1 VVEIRVWSWLLLL
14 SQVAMAMDW
23 IISSRTGNVREDP
36 SSDRL
41 VRVTTKTGSGSYD
54 GIDGVESV
62 WVIEMRIGNDCG
74 ERVDHL
80 ELDRLKKTC
89 STHLD
94 NWLANDFQ
102 VGMTD
107 TFEGGNLYDCVQLD
121 MRDAE
126 SSQLTATLRHVGMDG
141 GALDWLA
148 LTTKKGKLFNC
159 SFEGHFI
166 DNWDS
171 KCSPCSLQREA
182 T

>member
-1 VVEIRVWSWLLLL
+1 
-14 SQVAMAMDW
+14 
-23 IISSRTGNVREDP
+23 
-36 SSDRL
+36 
-41 VRVTTKTGSGSYD
+41 
-54 GIDGVESV
+54 
-62 WVIEMRIGNDCG
+62 MRIGNDCG
-74 ERVDHL
+74 ELADHL

-89 STHLD
+89 TTHLGQLFRNQNQHQTKVD
-94 NWLANDFQ
+94 NSHFSTPHRRQLVGKWLSSRNDRHIWRRQFVRLCATRHAGCRVKPIDSHFETCRS
-102 VGMTD
+102 VGAFTSS
-107 TFEGGNLYDCVQLD
+107 TFLEGPSFLFGKSFFLVK
-121 MRDAE
+121 
-126 SSQLTATLRHVGMDG
+126 GMDG